1 MEQPQHNSLS
11 MIEQLLNKNS
21 SNSISTIE
29 EKEEIQDNQKEIQEE
44 KEEKTEDIEK
54 STKETG
60 KTNLN
65 SKVTV
70 DSVIPIYNSTTTN
83 NPRRAPHPQGYYTQ
97 PPLALYICCLM
108 NNG

>member
-1 MEQPQHNSLS
+1 MFCWECLREWLTRQ
-11 MIEQLLNKNS
+11 
-21 SNSISTIE
+21 
-29 EKEEIQDNQKEIQEE
+29 
-44 KEEKTEDIEK
+44 
-54 STKETG
+54 G
-60 KTNLN
+60 KCSVCK